1 MYAIAFKNKKSSEI
15 SYFAGVFPIIDSNE
29 TTVVSTEEIILGRR
43 YNSIEETENEIKTI
57 QQRYKSIMKEPI
69 EDFIFE
75 IHKLTL
81 TTNKVK

>member
-1 MYAIAFKNKKSSEI
+1 MYAIAFKNKKTTEV

-29 TTVVSTEEIILGRR
+29 DTVVSTEEIILGRR
-43 YNSIEETENEIKTI
+43 YNSIEETENEIKVI
-57 QQRYKSIMKEPI
+57 QQRYKTIMNEPI

-81 TTNKVK
+81 TINRIK